1 MPTVGVKRDLLFK
14 ALGKTY
20 TDEEFDELCFEF
32 GLELDEITSEKEII
46 SREQGDSKASGA
58 SDVILYKI
66 DVPAN
71 RYDLLCLE
79 GLVRGLQVFKNKLEA
94 PRYRRVRPASGESQ
108 RLIIT
113 KETAA
118 VRPHAVA
125 AVLRNITFTQ
135 ERYDS
140 FIELQEKLHQNIC
153 RKRSLVAI
161 GTHDLDTIDGPF
173 TYTAKAPAQINF
185 KPLNQTK
192 EYSAT
197 ELMSLYKTDSH
208 LRHYLHIIEDKPVYP
223 VIYDSNGIVL
233 SMPPII
239 NGDHSKISLRTKNV
253 FIECTATDLTK
264 AKIVLDMMV
273 TMFSE
278 YCAQPFTVEEAEVVY
293 PDGKTCIYPELAYR
307 TEKLSS
313 EFINRKVGINES
325 TEKIAQLLT
334 QMCLKSKATGA
345 GDEIE
350 VEIPPTRSDVIHTCD
365 IMEDAA
371 IAYGFNNIIRTT
383 PRTYTVANQFPI
395 NKLTELLRQDLA
407 AAGFTEALNFAL
419 CSKEDIADKLGK
431 KIEDTKAI
439 HISNPK
445 TAEFQVARTT
455 LLPGLLK
462 TIAANRKMPL
472 PLKLFEISDVVLKDE
487 TKDVGARNSRRFCAV
502 YYSKSPGFEVIHGL
516 LDRTMQLL
524 EVRPGPG
531 EGYSIKAADDCTFFP
546 GRCAEIFAR
555 GQRVGRLGV
564 LHPDVITR
572 FELTMPCSALELD
585 LQPFLGHTAEIS
597 LSHDVP
603 LKETKIHKFLTNPGS
618 SESSVLTTPTSTK
631 TTFGDMST
639 QAGLKSLNNFLADK
653 SYIEGFSASQAD
665 VAVFEAIPVSPPS
678 NLCHLLRWYN
688 HAKSFYPQRSNLPVS
703 KSQYVIPNHTQ
714 NIPNPTQNN
723 LGCSNDEDD
732 DLDLFGSDDE
742 DEEAEK
748 IKQQRLAE
756 YAARKAKKPALIAK
770 SSILLDVKPWDDET
784 DMVKMEE
791 CVRSVEMEGLLWG
804 QSKLVPVGYGIKKL
818 QIGCVVEDD
827 KVGTDMLEEAITAF
841 EDYVQSV
848 DVAAFNKI

>member
-1 MPTVGVKRDLLFK
+1 MPTVGVKRDLLFR
-14 ALGKTY
+14 ALGRTY

-46 SREQGDSKASGA
+46 SKEQGDSKASGA
-58 SDVILYKI
+58 SDIILYKI

-79 GLVRGLQVFKNKLEA
+79 GLVRGLQVFKNKMEA
-94 PRYRRVRPASGESQ
+94 PRYKRVSPVSGEPQ

-118 VRPHAVA
+118 VRPYAVV
-125 AVLRNITFTQ
+125 AVLRDITFTQ
-135 ERYDS
+135 NRYDS

-161 GTHDLDTIDGPF
+161 GTHDLDTISGPF
-173 TYTAKAPAQINF
+173 TYMAKPPADISF

-192 EYSAT
+192 EYTAPQ
-197 ELMSLYKTDSH
+197 LMSLYKTDSH

-223 VIYDSNGIVL
+223 IIYDSNGVVL

-239 NGDHSKISLRTKNV
+239 NGDHSKITLKTKNV

-264 AKIVLDMMV
+264 AKIVLDTMV

-278 YCAQPFTVEEAEVVY
+278 YCSKPFTVEEAEVVY
-293 PDGKTCIYPELAYR
+293 PDGKIHKYPELAYR
-307 TEKLSS
+307 KESLSS
-313 EFINRKVGINES
+313 ELINRKVGIS
-325 TEKIAQLLT
+325 KTTEEMAQLLT
-334 QMCLKSKATGA
+334 RMCLLSKPTGVA
-345 GDEIE
+345 DEIE
-350 VEIPPTRSDVIHTCD
+350 VEIPPTRSDVIHACD
-365 IMEDAA
+365 IVEDAA
-371 IAYGFNNIIRTT
+371 MAYGFNNITRTT
-383 PRTYTVANQFPI
+383 PRTYTVANQFPL
-395 NKLTELLRQDLA
+395 NKVTELLRQDLA

-419 CSKEDIADKLGK
+419 CSQEDIAEKLRK
-431 KIEDTKAI
+431 KITETRAV

-487 TKDVGARNSRRFCAV
+487 SKDVGARNSRRFCAV
-502 YYSKSPGFEVIHGL
+502 YYNKSPGFEVIHGL

-524 EVRPGPG
+524 EVKSSRAD
-531 EGYSIKAADDCTFFP
+531 GYHIQAADDSTFFP
-546 GRCAEIFAR
+546 SRCAEIFVR
-555 GQRVGRLGV
+555 GKSVGHLGV
-564 LHPDVITR
+564 LHPDVINR
-572 FELTMPCSALELD
+572 FELTMPCSALEMDIEL
-585 LQPFLGHTAEIS
+585 FLGHTAETT
-597 LSHDVP
+597 LTHDVP
-603 LKETKIHKFLTNPGS
+603 MKEGVKHKFPLQATS
-618 SESSVLTTPTSTK
+618 SRPTSTK
-631 TTFGDMST
+631 TVFGDMN
-639 QAGLKSLNNFLADK
+639 APNGLNTLNEFLADK
-653 SYIEGFSASQAD
+653 SYVEGFAASQAD
-665 VAVFEAIPVSPPS
+665 VEMFHAIPSAPS
-678 NLCHLLRWYN
+678 STFCHLSRWYN
-688 HAKSFYPQRSNLPVS
+688 HIKSFQRERDSLPPAKSRFVLPATAS
-703 KSQYVIPNHTQ
+703 T
-714 NIPNPTQNN
+714 NN
-723 LGCSNDEDD
+723 ARDDDADEDD
-732 DLDLFGSDDE
+732 IDLFGSDDDAE
-742 DEEAEK
+742 SAEAAR
-748 IKQQRLAE
+748 IKEQRLAE
-756 YAARKAKKPALIAK
+756 YAAKKSKKPALVAK

-784 DMVKMEE
+784 DMSKLEE
-791 CVRSVEMEGLLWG
+791 CVRSVSMDGLLWG

-827 KVGTDMLEEAITAF
+827 KVGTDLLEEAITAF

>member
-20 TDEEFDELCFEF
+20 SDEEFDELCFEF

-46 SREQGDSKASGA
+46 SREQGNSKASSA

-79 GLVRGLQVFKNKLEA
+79 GLARGLQVFKNKLDA
-94 PRYRRVRPASGESQ
+94 PRYRRVSPVSGDRQ

-161 GTHDLDTIDGPF
+161 GTHDLDTISGPF
-173 TYTAKAPAQINF
+173 TFTAKRPGDISF
-185 KPLNQTK
+185 RPLNQTK
-192 EYSAT
+192 EYTAT
-197 ELMSLYKTDSH
+197 QLMSLYKTDSH
-208 LRHYLHIIEDKPVYP
+208 LKHYLPIIEDKPVYP
-223 VIYDSNGIVL
+223 IIYDSNGVVL

-239 NGDHSKISLRTKNV
+239 NGDHSKISLQTKNV

-278 YCAQPFTVEEAEVVY
+278 YCLQPFTVEEAEVVC
-293 PDGKTCIYPELAYR
+293 PDGRTIIYPELAYR
-307 TEKLSS
+307 KEKLSA

-325 TEKIAQLLT
+325 AESIAQLLT
-334 QMCLKSKATGA
+334 RMCLLSQTT
-345 GDEIE
+345 GDELE
-350 VEIPPTRSDVIHTCD
+350 VEIPPTRPDVIHACD

-371 IAYGFNNIIRTT
+371 VAYGFNNITRTI
-383 PRTYTVANQFPI
+383 PRTYTVANQLPL

-419 CSKEDIADKLGK
+419 CSQEDIADKLGK
-431 KIEDTKAI
+431 RISETGAV

-445 TAEFQVARTT
+445 TADFQVARTT

-472 PLKLFEISDVVLKDE
+472 PLKLFEISDVVLKDQN
-487 TKDVGARNSRRFCAV
+487 KDVGARNSRRFSAV
-502 YYSKSPGFEVIHGL
+502 YYNKTPGFEVIHGL

-524 EVRPGPG
+524 EVKAVRGG
-531 EGYSIKAADDCTFFP
+531 GYHIQAADDSTFFP
-546 GRCAEIFAR
+546 GRCAEIFVC
-555 GQRVGRLGV
+555 GKSVGRLGV
-564 LHPDVITR
+564 LHPDVISH
-572 FELTMPCSALELD
+572 FELTMPCSALEMD
-585 LQPFLGHTAEIS
+585 IEPFLGHTAETF
-597 LSHDVP
+597 LTHDVP
-603 LKETKIHKFLTNPGS
+603 MQEAVQHQFVKCVASQQTLLSHPL
-618 SESSVLTTPTSTK
+618 STK
-631 TTFGDMST
+631 TLFGDMST
-639 QAGLKSLNNFLADK
+639 QVGLKALDDFLADR
-653 SYIEGFSASQAD
+653 SYIEGFEASQAD
-665 VAVFEAIPVSPPS
+665 TAVFDAIPSPPPQTF
-678 NLCHLLRWYN
+678 CHLRRWYN
-688 HAKSFYPQRSNLPVS
+688 HIKSFQLERTHLPSAKAQFVLPEAPPTS
-703 KSQYVIPNHTQ
+703 K
-714 NIPNPTQNN
+714 
-723 LGCSNDEDD
+723 NDTSEDEI
-732 DLDLFGSDDE
+732 DLFGSDD
-742 DEEAEK
+742 DEESVEAARVRE
-748 IKQQRLAE
+748 QRLLE
-756 YAARKAKKPALIAK
+756 YAAKKSKKSPLIAK

-784 DMVKMEE
+784 DMAKLEE
-791 CVRSVEMEGLLWG
+791 CVRSIGMDGLLWG
-804 QSKLVPVGYGIKKL
+804 QSKLVPVGYGIRKL

-827 KVGTDMLEEAITAF
+827 KVGTDLLEEAITAF
-841 EDYVQSV
+841 EEYVQSV
-848 DVAAFNKI
+848 DVAAFNKV

>member
-14 ALGKTY
+14 ALGRTY

-46 SREQGDSKASGA
+46 SREQGDTKASGA
-58 SDVILYKI
+58 SDIILYKI

-79 GLVRGLQVFKNKLEA
+79 GLVRGLQVFKNRLEA
-94 PRYRRVRPASGESQ
+94 PRYRRVSPVSGEPQ
-108 RLIIT
+108 KLIIT

-118 VRPHAVA
+118 VRPFAVA

-161 GTHDLDTIDGPF
+161 GTHDLDTISGPF
-173 TYTAKAPAQINF
+173 TYTAKPPGDICF

-192 EYSAT
+192 EYTAT
-197 ELMSLYKTDSH
+197 QLMSLYKTDSH

-223 VIYDSNGIVL
+223 VIYDSNGVVL

-239 NGDHSKISLRTKNV
+239 NGDHSKITLKTKNV
-253 FIECTATDLTK
+253 FIECTATDVTK

-278 YCAQPFTVEEAEVVY
+278 YCSQPFTNIDPVSSP
-293 PDGKTCIYPELAYR
+293 PD
-307 TEKLSS
+307 S
-313 EFINRKVGINES
+313 ES
-325 TEKIAQLLT
+325 TEKIVQLLT
-334 QMCLKSKATGA
+334 RMCLLSQATGA

-350 VEIPPTRSDVIHTCD
+350 VEIPPTRSDVIHACD

-371 IAYGFNNIIRTT
+371 IAYGFNNITRTT
-383 PRTYTVANQFPI
+383 PRTYTVANQFPL

-419 CSKEDIADKLGK
+419 CSQEDIADKLGK
-431 KIEDTKAI
+431 KISETKAA

-472 PLKLFEISDVVLKDE
+472 PLKLFEISDVVLKDD

-502 YYSKSPGFEVIHGL
+502 YYNKSPGFEVIHGL

-524 EVRPGPG
+524 EVKSACG
-531 EGYSIKAADDCTFFP
+531 EGYHIQAADDSTFFP
-546 GRCAEIFAR
+546 GRCAEIFVR
-555 GQRVGRLGV
+555 GKSVGRLGV
-564 LHPDVITR
+564 LHPDVINR
-572 FELTMPCSALELD
+572 FELTMPCSALEMD
-585 LQPFLGHTAEIS
+585 IEPFL
-597 LSHDVP
+597 
-603 LKETKIHKFLTNPGS
+603 
-618 SESSVLTTPTSTK
+618 
-631 TTFGDMST
+631 
-639 QAGLKSLNNFLADK
+639 
-653 SYIEGFSASQAD
+653 
-665 VAVFEAIPVSPPS
+665 
-678 NLCHLLRWYN
+678 
-688 HAKSFYPQRSNLPVS
+688 
-703 KSQYVIPNHTQ
+703 
-714 NIPNPTQNN
+714 
-723 LGCSNDEDD
+723 
-732 DLDLFGSDDE
+732 
-742 DEEAEK
+742 
-748 IKQQRLAE
+748 
-756 YAARKAKKPALIAK
+756 
-770 SSILLDVKPWDDET
+770 
-784 DMVKMEE
+784 
-791 CVRSVEMEGLLWG
+791 
-804 QSKLVPVGYGIKKL
+804 
-818 QIGCVVEDD
+818 
-827 KVGTDMLEEAITAF
+827 
-841 EDYVQSV
+841 
-848 DVAAFNKI
+848 

>member
-1 MPTVGVKRDLLFK
+1 MLPPTVQKLRNQSVKKKLTLNAALSVFGNSNTFCGVFP
-14 ALGKTY
+14 A
-20 TDEEFDELCFEF
+20 DEEFDELCFEF

-46 SREQGDSKASGA
+46 SKEQGDCKASEA
-58 SDVILYKI
+58 SDIILYKI

-79 GLVRGLQVFKNKLEA
+79 GLVRGLQVFKNKYA
-94 PRYRRVRPASGESQ
+94 PRYRRVRPASGEPQ
-108 RLIIT
+108 KLIIT

-161 GTHDLDTIDGPF
+161 GTHDLDTISGPF
-173 TYTAKAPAQINF
+173 TFTAKPPAQICF

-192 EYSAT
+192 EYTAA
-197 ELMSLYKTDSH
+197 ELMTLYKTDSH

-223 VIYDSNGIVL
+223 VIHDRNGIVL

-239 NGDHSKISLRTKNV
+239 NGDHSKINLKTKNV
-253 FIECTATDLTK
+253 FIECTAMDLTK

-278 YCAQPFTVEEAEVVY
+278 YCSQPFTVEEAEVVH
-293 PDGKTCIYPELAYR
+293 PDGKTCVYPELAYR
-307 TEKLSS
+307 TETLSS
-313 EFINRKVGINES
+313 DFINRKVGINES

-334 QMCLKSKATGA
+334 KMCLKSTATGA

-350 VEIPPTRSDVIHTCD
+350 VEIPPTRSDVIHACD

-371 IAYGFNNIIRTT
+371 IAYGFNNIVRTT
-383 PRTYTVANQFPI
+383 PRTYTVANQFPL

-419 CSKEDIADKLGK
+419 CSQEDIADKLGK

-472 PLKLFEISDVVLKDE
+472 PLKLFEISDVVLKDQK
-487 TKDVGARNSRRFCAV
+487 KDVGARNSRRFCAV

-524 EVRPGPG
+524 EVKPGSTDGYHIRAAEG
-531 EGYSIKAADDCTFFP
+531 EYSTFFP

-555 GQRVGRLGV
+555 GQSVGRLGV

-572 FELTMPCSALELD
+572 FELTMPCSALEMD
-585 LQPFLGHTAEIS
+585 LEPFL
-597 LSHDVP
+597 
-603 LKETKIHKFLTNPGS
+603 
-618 SESSVLTTPTSTK
+618 
-631 TTFGDMST
+631 
-639 QAGLKSLNNFLADK
+639 
-653 SYIEGFSASQAD
+653 
-665 VAVFEAIPVSPPS
+665 
-678 NLCHLLRWYN
+678 
-688 HAKSFYPQRSNLPVS
+688 
-703 KSQYVIPNHTQ
+703 
-714 NIPNPTQNN
+714 
-723 LGCSNDEDD
+723 
-732 DLDLFGSDDE
+732 
-742 DEEAEK
+742 
-748 IKQQRLAE
+748 
-756 YAARKAKKPALIAK
+756 
-770 SSILLDVKPWDDET
+770 
-784 DMVKMEE
+784 
-791 CVRSVEMEGLLWG
+791 
-804 QSKLVPVGYGIKKL
+804 
-818 QIGCVVEDD
+818 
-827 KVGTDMLEEAITAF
+827 
-841 EDYVQSV
+841 
-848 DVAAFNKI
+848 